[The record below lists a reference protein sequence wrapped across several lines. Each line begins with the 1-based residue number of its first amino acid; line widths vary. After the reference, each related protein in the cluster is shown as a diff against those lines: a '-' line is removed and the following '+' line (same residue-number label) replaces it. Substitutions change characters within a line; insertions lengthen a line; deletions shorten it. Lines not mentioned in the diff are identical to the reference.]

1 MGSFDDPLTR
11 LEHQARDALARYGK
25 LRADTEGLTAIAAS
39 PDGAVRVVA
48 TAVGELQKLKLGPEV
63 KRYSL
68 EQLADTILTVTRNAQ
83 ATAAEAYAE
92 RSQEFVDSTA
102 GPRRLDRETLRN
114 LMRRIDR

>member
-1 MGSFDDPLTR
+1 MGTFDDPLTR
-11 LEHQARDALARYGK
+11 LEHHARDALARYGK

-48 TAVGELQKLKLGPEV
+48 TAAGLVQKLKLGPEA

-68 EQLADTILTVTRNAQ
+68 DQLADTILSVTRNAQ
-83 ATAAEAYAE
+83 ATASEAYAE
-92 RSQEFVDSTA
+92 RSREFIDSTV
-102 GPRRLDRETLRN
+102 GPRRLDRDTLRN